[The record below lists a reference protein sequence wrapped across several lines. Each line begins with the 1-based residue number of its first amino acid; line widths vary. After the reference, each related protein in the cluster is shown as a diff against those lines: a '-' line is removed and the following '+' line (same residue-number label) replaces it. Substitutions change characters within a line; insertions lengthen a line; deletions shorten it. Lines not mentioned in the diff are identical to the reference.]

1 MGLLD
6 ERAGFH
12 PTRGPQPEFV
22 EINRQVMMDEF
33 QAELKTI
40 VRDENILALQL
51 ADMVENLTGFEL
63 GTVENAEEVVTQL
76 ELRVEQTI
84 AAIDLLDE
92 ELHII
97 PVTALRN
104 LNEGYHLPALRN
116 AQKRLEQINQ
126 KDF

>member
-1 MGLLD
+1 M
-6 ERAGFH
+6 
-12 PTRGPQPEFV
+12 Q
-22 EINRQVMMDEF
+22 IQ
-33 QAELKTI
+33 
-40 VRDENILALQL
+40 
-51 ADMVENLTGFEL
+51 

-92 ELHII
+92 ELHTI

-116 AQKRLEQINQ
+116 AQERLEQVKYNN
-126 KDF
+126 FE